1 MNHPTRSRSRTL
13 FASLGAAALTTV
25 ALGAAALWNARRARQ
40 AERNNPPRGLFFE
53 IDGVHLHYLD
63 RGDGPV
69 LVLLHGNGAMAQ
81 DFAIS
86 GLIDRLAR
94 RYRVIAFDRP
104 GFGHTNRPRSRTWT
118 PFAQAAL
125 IRQALARLGIEQ
137 AIILGHSWGTLVALA
152 LALDHPS
159 AVRALVLLSGYYFP
173 TLRTDVLLLSPTATP
188 ILGDLLS
195 HTVSPLLAR
204 ALWRRIIRKIFAP
217 APVSP
222 RFAAAFPRE
231 LSLRPS
237 QLEAVASDTAFM
249 TPSAAALA
257 TRYGELEMPV
267 VLIAGRD
274 DQIVDFGRHS
284 ERLHVTL
291 PQSELISIDGAGH
304 MVHYT
309 APEQVIAG
317 IDLATSRASK
327 KEHDRLTAA
336 PTMTEASG
344 CTSTTV
350 DDASTRARDPARP
363 ARRAPLDYWCY

>member
-1 MNHPTRSRSRTL
+1 MNHPAGSTSRTPL
-13 FASLGAAALTTV
+13 FASLGAAALTTA
-25 ALGAAALWNARRARQ
+25 ALGAAALWNVRRARQ
-40 AERNNPPRGLFFE
+40 AERANPPGGLFFQ

-69 LVLLHGNGAMAQ
+69 LVLLHGNGAMGQ
-81 DFAIS
+81 DFEIS
-86 GLIDRLAR
+86 GLFDRLAK

-104 GFGHTNRPRSRTWT
+104 GFGHTSRPRSRAWT

-137 AIILGHSWGTLVALA
+137 ATIVGHSWGTLVALA

-159 AVRALVLLSGYYFP
+159 VVRGLVLLSGYYFP
-173 TLRTDVLLLSPTATP
+173 TLRADVLLLSPTATP

-195 HTVSPLLAR
+195 HTLSPLLAR
-204 ALWRRIIRKIFAP
+204 AMWRRITRRIFAP

-237 QLEAVASDTAFM
+237 QLKAVASDTAFM

-257 TRYGELEMPV
+257 TRYAELEMPV

-274 DQIVDFGRHS
+274 DQIVDFGRHAD
-284 ERLHVTL
+284 RLHASL
-291 PQSELISIDGAGH
+291 PQSELITVSGAGH
-304 MVHYT
+304 MIHHT
-309 APEQVIAG
+309 APEQVIAAVG
-317 IDLATSRASK
+317 LAAARATK
-327 KEHDRLTAA
+327 KEHDRRAPV
-336 PTMTEASG
+336 PTMTEAPTG
-344 CTSTTV
+344 QGAE
-350 DDASTRARDPARP
+350 ASSAPTRADPGTDRFSAV
-363 ARRAPLDYWCY
+363 C

>member
-1 MNHPTRSRSRTL
+1 MNHPAASKSRKPP
-13 FASLGAAALTTV
+13 FAALGAAVLTTAA

-40 AERNNPPRGLFFE
+40 AERNNPPHGLFFE

-63 RGDGPV
+63 RGNGPV

-81 DFAIS
+81 DFEIS

-104 GFGHTNRPRSRTWT
+104 GFGHTNRPRSSAWT
-118 PFAQAAL
+118 PSAQAAL

-137 AIILGHSWGTLVALA
+137 AIIIGHSWGTMVALA
-152 LALDHPS
+152 LALDHP
-159 AVRALVLLSGYYFP
+159 AVVRALVLLSGYYFP
-173 TLRTDVLLLSPTATP
+173 TLRTDVLLLSPTAPP

-195 HTVSPLLAR
+195 LTVSPLLAR
-204 ALWRRIIRKIFAP
+204 ALWPRIIRRIFAP

-237 QLEAVASDTAFM
+237 QLKAVASDTAFM
-249 TPSAAALA
+249 TPSAAVLA

-284 ERLHVTL
+284 DRLHASL
-291 PQSELISIDGAGH
+291 PQSELITVSGAGH
-304 MVHYT
+304 MIHHI
-309 APEQVIAG
+309 APEQVVAG
-317 IDLATSRASK
+317 VDLAAARATK
-327 KEHDRLTAA
+327 KQHDQLAA
-336 PTMTEASG
+336 VPT
-344 CTSTTV
+344 
-350 DDASTRARDPARP
+350 
-363 ARRAPLDYWCY
+363 

>member
-1 MNHPTRSRSRTL
+1 MTHPTASTSRKPP
-13 FASLGAAALTTV
+13 FAALGAGALTTV
-25 ALGAAALWNARRARQ
+25 VLGAAALWNMRRARQ
-40 AERNNPPRGLFFE
+40 AERVNPPRGLFFE

-86 GLIDRLAR
+86 GVFDRLAE

-104 GFGHTNRPRSRTWT
+104 GFGHTDRPQSRAWT

-125 IRQALARLGIEQ
+125 IRQALGRLGIEQ
-137 AIILGHSWGTLVALA
+137 AIIVGHSWGTLVALA

-159 AVRALVLLSGYYFP
+159 VARALVLLSGYYFP
-173 TLRTDVLLLSPTATP
+173 TLRADVLLLSPTATP

-195 HTVSPLLAR
+195 HTLSPLLGR
-204 ALWRRIIRKIFAP
+204 ALWRSMVRKIFAP

-237 QLEAVASDTAFM
+237 QLKAVASDTAFM
-249 TPSAAALA
+249 IPSAAALA
-257 TRYGELEMPV
+257 TRYSELEIPV

-284 ERLHVTL
+284 DRLHASL
-291 PQSELISIDGAGH
+291 PRSELIAVAVAGH
-304 MVHYT
+304 MIHYT
-309 APEQVIAG
+309 APDQVIAG
-317 IDLATSRASK
+317 VDLATARARNE
-327 KEHDRLTAA
+327 EHDQLEAA
-336 PTMTEASG
+336 PSITEAVTRRSAE
-344 CTSTTV
+344 
-350 DDASTRARDPARP
+350 ASLGSNAG
-363 ARRAPLDYWCY
+363 

>member
-1 MNHPTRSRSRTL
+1 MNHPAGSTIRTPL
-13 FASLGAAALTTV
+13 FASLAAAALTTV
-25 ALGAAALWNARRARQ
+25 ALGAASTWNARRARQ
-40 AERNNPPRGLFFE
+40 AELNNPPHGLFFE

-86 GLIDRLAR
+86 GVFDRLAE
-94 RYRVIAFDRP
+94 RYRVIVFDRP
-104 GFGHTNRPRSRTWT
+104 GFGHTNRPRSKAWT
-118 PFAQAAL
+118 PVAQAAL

-137 AIILGHSWGTLVALA
+137 AVIVGHSWGTLVALA

-195 HTVSPLLAR
+195 HTLSPLLAR
-204 ALWRRIIRKIFAP
+204 AMWPRITRRIFAP

-231 LSLRPS
+231 LSLRSS
-237 QLEAVASDTAFM
+237 QLRAVASDTAFM

-257 TRYGELEMPV
+257 RRYGELEMPV
-267 VLIAGRD
+267 VLVTGRD
-274 DQIVDFGRHS
+274 DQIVNFGRHS
-284 ERLHVTL
+284 DRLHASL
-291 PQSELISIDGAGH
+291 PQSELIAIAGAGH
-304 MVHYT
+304 MIHYT
-309 APEQVIAG
+309 APDQVIAG
-317 IDLATSRASK
+317 IDLAAARARK
-327 KEHDRLTAA
+327 KDHDQLAAA
-336 PTMTEASG
+336 PWI
-344 CTSTTV
+344 
-350 DDASTRARDPARP
+350 TRAAT
-363 ARRAPLDYWCY
+363 AQSAEPLLGS